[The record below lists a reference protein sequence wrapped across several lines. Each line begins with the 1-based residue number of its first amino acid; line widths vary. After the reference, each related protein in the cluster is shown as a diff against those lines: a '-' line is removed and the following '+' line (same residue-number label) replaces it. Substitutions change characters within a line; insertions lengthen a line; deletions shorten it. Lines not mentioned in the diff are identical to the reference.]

1 MGEVP
6 DLLKMNRITWTGEGW
21 TGAGWTGV
29 TGWAAKPVNLSNLAC
44 VEFAFD
50 AAPMERGSG
59 AFDRLEGSTAA
70 AKTD

>member
-1 MGEVP
+1 MDWGRK
-6 DLLKMNRITWTGEGW
+6 DWGRMD
-21 TGAGWTGV
+21 GV
-29 TGWAAKPVNLSNLAC
+29 TGPAVKLVNPSNLAC
-44 VEFAFD
+44 VEFTFD